1 MSTKNSGKPGKPGF
15 SQDDVN
21 YGQRRINGAL
31 SNVDNWIIYS
41 IKKLKVALETTPG
54 LQKIDLTEL
63 NKALEQASI
72 QSKKVAEIKPPG
84 CIPPDPPDQPPPG

>member
-1 MSTKNSGKPGKPGF
+1 MSTNSSGKPGF

-31 SNVDNWIIYS
+31 SNVDNWILYS
-41 IKKLKVALETTPG
+41 IGKLKVALEQTPG
-54 LQKIDLTEL
+54 LQKIDFTEL
-63 NKALEQASI
+63 NRALEQAAT